1 LSGWN
6 SKRGSL
12 RLVKKLPI
20 NTPYVWEVIKMEE
33 EKSYKS
39 NTYSYNN
46 QLEGNVQSQNAG
58 SEEEEGLADTIQNV
72 MNKVTGLG
80 ETE

>member
-1 LSGWN
+1 
-6 SKRGSL
+6 
-12 RLVKKLPI
+12 
-20 NTPYVWEVIKMEE
+20 MEE
-33 EKSYKS
+33 ESSYKS

-46 QLEGNVQSQNAG
+46 QLEGNVQSQNTG

-72 MNKVTGLG
+72 INKVTGLG